1 MIPKFSFWEGS
12 ATLKA
17 NNEDMHTHT
26 HNMMEYVIVTNTKYN
41 GLLSS
46 NSMCN
51 WNNLPIPHILTPPY
65 DGI

>member
-17 NNEDMHTHT
+17 NNEDLSTHID
-26 HNMMEYVIVTNTKYN
+26 NMMEYVMVTDTVYN

-46 NSMCN
+46 NSMYN
-51 WNNLPIPHILTPPY
+51 WKNLPKPLY